1 MTKFEKAS
9 QGQML
14 LESQCGPKT
23 PKTRAKR
30 EKKLGRQS

>member
-14 LESQCGPKT
+14 LEKPMPKT